1 MVVGLKEEEEG
12 EVEEDDLL
20 LRVDGASFRVGAV
33 GADGSSSSSS
43 NSSSSDNKSSSNN
56 NDGTSDQ
63 GSDAERGSSFTV
75 RGVGLAVGPGEL
87 VAVAS
92 TYFRR
97 AGAVSYNLTDVQSE
111 VLLVDHGLPSPD
123 AVLGGVAFAQ
133 IRGVMEAAAEAI
145 NQLVEHTPIAIRTDV
160 AVDRYP
166 S

>member
-1 MVVGLKEEEEG
+1 M
-12 EVEEDDLL
+12 
-20 LRVDGASFRVGAV
+20 A
-33 GADGSSSSSS
+33 
-43 NSSSSDNKSSSNN
+43 
-56 NDGTSDQ
+56 
-63 GSDAERGSSFTV
+63 
-75 RGVGLAVGPGEL
+75 GEL

-111 VLLVDHGLPSPD
+111 VLLVDHGLPAPD

-160 AVDRYP
+160 AVDRYIP
-166 S
+166 PTRTIESSGLLGLTSCVRRVQ

>member
-1 MVVGLKEEEEG
+1 M
-12 EVEEDDLL
+12 
-20 LRVDGASFRVGAV
+20 A
-33 GADGSSSSSS
+33 
-43 NSSSSDNKSSSNN
+43 
-56 NDGTSDQ
+56 
-63 GSDAERGSSFTV
+63 
-75 RGVGLAVGPGEL
+75 GEL

-166 S
+166 SCTISCTIDSLRTARLDGCCVWRVQ

>member
-1 MVVGLKEEEEG
+1 M
-12 EVEEDDLL
+12 
-20 LRVDGASFRVGAV
+20 A
-33 GADGSSSSSS
+33 
-43 NSSSSDNKSSSNN
+43 
-56 NDGTSDQ
+56 
-63 GSDAERGSSFTV
+63 
-75 RGVGLAVGPGEL
+75 GEL

-160 AVDRYP
+160 AVDRY
-166 S
+166 SLQRIRMVHEYESRGLLGLTSCVWRVQ